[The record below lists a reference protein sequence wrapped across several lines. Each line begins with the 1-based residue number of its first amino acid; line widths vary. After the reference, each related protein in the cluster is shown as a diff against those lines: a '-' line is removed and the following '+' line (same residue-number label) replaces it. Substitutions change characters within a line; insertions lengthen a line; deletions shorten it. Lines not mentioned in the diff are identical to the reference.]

1 MPLPAI
7 ANYGKALTLSP
18 TLIPALYGRAKAH
31 AMLGETD
38 KALDDYK
45 TILDNDRADIRAV
58 IEMASCYMAEGDI
71 HNAMDR
77 CMLALDMLDDIEC
90 PRQLQTAH
98 MPCPHIRRDRR
109 LRGSSPPQSYSKK
122 AEALSLSHDNCLT
135 V

>member
-1 MPLPAI
+1 
-7 ANYGKALTLSP
+7 
-18 TLIPALYGRAKAH
+18 
-31 AMLGETD
+31 MLGETD

-90 PRQLQTAH
+90 PRQLQ
-98 MPCPHIRRDRR
+98 CR
-109 LRGSSPPQSYSKK
+109 LHTCLADIFEETGDSE
-122 AEALSLSHDNCLT
+122 EAARHRAIAKRLKR
-135 V
+135 